1 MSSLCGFR
9 LVVIDS
15 YEYALDLNLNM
26 RGLGLVLKHH
36 AAAHVNGVHDAAVH
50 VEVSIVPDSRISRR
64 ICAAD
69 YQPITLLT
77 GFTWRLPWL
86 IHVSSPESTDGVKG
100 EHLGRTTP
108 SWLFPKAPWFC
119 DMANTREQS
128 EQTLFVTHP
137 GRRSRRM

>member
-1 MSSLCGFR
+1 MSVAHGCR
-9 LVVIDS
+9 LVAIDS
-15 YEYALDLNLNM
+15 YEYALDLNLNT
-26 RGLGLVLKHH
+26 RGLGLVLKQH
-36 AAAHVNGVHDAAVH
+36 AAVH
-50 VEVSIVPDSRISRR
+50 VEVPIVPDSRISRR

-128 EQTLFVTHP
+128 EQTLFMTHA
-137 GRRSRRM
+137 GRSSRRV